1 MEYVL
6 TGSDA
11 RKCHPVSLLRPMP
24 SPSHTGGIEDLIS
37 VGLLRRKSVERSCV
51 TWRNIEQ
58 WDTQHT
64 LPRHLSALSKILGGE
79 KIQTIPLQKQLIACL
94 PAACN

>member
-6 TGSDA
+6 TGIDA

-51 TWRNIEQ
+51 T
-58 WDTQHT
+58 
-64 LPRHLSALSKILGGE
+64 
-79 KIQTIPLQKQLIACL
+79 
-94 PAACN
+94 